1 MRILLRVYERGWAI
15 AILMIAVALPPSAIE
30 DAPSICLYKRITGR
44 PCLGC
49 GMTRAFVSLAH
60 GDPDAAVRHNG
71 LVVVVFPVIAAQA
84 ALQLM
89 RLLKECSADRAA
101 LSASSRASP

>member
-15 AILMIAVALPPSAIE
+15 AILMIAVALSPSAIE
-30 DAPSICLYKRITGR
+30 DAPSLCLFRRITGH

-60 GDPDAAVRHNG
+60 GDSDAAVRHNG

-84 ALQLM
+84 AFQLI
-89 RLLKECSADRAA
+89 RLLKECRTDRAS
-101 LSASSRASP
+101 LSVSSRATP